1 MTILQ
6 SHVTQREDQLK
17 VAIKQ
22 NEQLKVELQ
31 RMHQKAQENIHSQ
44 VQDETLAHLEAEKEQ
59 LHLTLSRKNDEI
71 KEIANRLQETGSLLQ
86 IKTEQLDNLAT
97 DLDEARRL
105 KVNIITGKIESP
117 SFSKLLSSS
126 NYSFYLL
133 FRTKDL

>member
-1 MTILQ
+1 M
-6 SHVTQREDQLK
+6 TQREDQLK

-105 KVNIITGKIESP
+105 KVTV
-117 SFSKLLSSS
+117 FSLL
-126 NYSFYLL
+126 
-133 FRTKDL
+133 